1 MYMAQSRFGAARVR
15 YQNIDL
21 SSRIEGASPHGL
33 VAILFDEL
41 LKALDAMAAAARR
54 KDFGQRGSKQS
65 RALSIL
71 HGLEGSLD
79 HENGGEIAQS
89 LSSIYAEARRLIM
102 LAASDND
109 ADQVLRAREMLN
121 QIASAWESLGTS

>member
-1 MYMAQSRFGAARVR
+1 MYMAQSRFGTARVR

-21 SSRIEGASPHGL
+21 SSRIEGATPHAL

-41 LKALDAMAAAARR
+41 LKALDAMASAARA
-54 KDFGQRGSKQS
+54 KDFSQRGAKQS

-79 HENGGEIAQS
+79 YDNGGEIAQS
-89 LSSIYAEARRLIM
+89 LFSIYAEARRLIM
-102 LAASDND
+102 LAGRDND
-109 ADQVLRAREMLN
+109 AEQALRAREMLH
-121 QIASAWESLGTS
+121 QIASAWESLGQV